1 MSKENISRII
11 MSENNK
17 LNEGL
22 LKQIA
27 ELEMQVN
34 KKDKELR
41 NIRNIFLSKIGHE
54 FRTPMN
60 SIIGFSNILAKN
72 NLTIEQKELYLEYIN
87 SSSEDL
93 LKLVEDMIDLAMH
106 ESGQMELNNSACSVN
121 DLFNKLYAHFN
132 RKKHVLE
139 KHSIALLMSKSVEEN
154 DLVIETDILRLK
166 QVLSILISNGLKFTD
181 KGVVEF
187 GYEIT
192 EQKQLYFFVKD
203 SGKGVS
209 EDLQNVIFNSFQKE
223 NDNSENQQSGV
234 GIGLAIA
241 SEVVKLM
248 GGDIGFKPNPTR
260 GSLFYFTLP
269 MRRVKVNNESF
280 FLKNNKNNFL
290 FSAGNIAI

>member
-1 MSKENISRII
+1 MNEDNISDV
-11 MSENNK
+11 
-17 LNEGL
+17 GL
-22 LKQIA
+22 LKRIA

-72 NLTIEQKELYLEYIN
+72 NLTADQKELYLEYIN
-87 SSSEDL
+87 SSSDNL
-93 LKLVEDMIDLAMH
+93 LNLVENMIDLAML
-106 ESGQMELNNSACSVN
+106 EAGQMELNTAACSIN
-121 DLFNKLYAHFN
+121 ALFNELYAHFN
-132 RKKHVLE
+132 REKHILE
-139 KHSIALLMSKSVEEN
+139 KYSVALLMSKSVKEN
-154 DLVIETDILRLK
+154 DLVIETDFLRLK
-166 QVLSILISNGLKFTD
+166 QVLSNLISNGLKFTD

-187 GYEIT
+187 GYEVN

-209 EDLQNVIFNSFQKE
+209 EDMQNVIFNSFQRE
-223 NDNSENQQSGV
+223 NNDSENQKSGV

-241 SEVVKLM
+241 RQVVKLM

-260 GSLFYFTLP
+260 GSLFYFTVP
-269 MRRVKVNNESF
+269 MRRVKVNNDSF
-280 FLKNNKNNFL
+280 FLKDNKNNYL
-290 FSAGNIAI
+290 FSKGNIAI

>member
-1 MSKENISRII
+1 MNEDNISDV
-11 MSENNK
+11 
-17 LNEGL
+17 GL
-22 LKQIA
+22 LKRIA

-72 NLTIEQKELYLEYIN
+72 NLTADQKELYLEYIN
-87 SSSEDL
+87 SSSDNL
-93 LKLVEDMIDLAMH
+93 LNLVENMIDLAML
-106 ESGQMELNNSACSVN
+106 EAGQMELNIAACSIN
-121 DLFNKLYAHFN
+121 ALFNELYAHFN
-132 RKKHVLE
+132 REKHILE
-139 KHSIALLMSKSVEEN
+139 KYSVALLMSKSVKEN
-154 DLVIETDILRLK
+154 DLVIETDFLRLK
-166 QVLSILISNGLKFTD
+166 QVLSNLISNGLKFTD

-187 GYEIT
+187 GYEVN

-209 EDLQNVIFNSFQKE
+209 EDMQNVIFNSFQRE
-223 NDNSENQQSGV
+223 NNDSENQKSGV

-241 SEVVKLM
+241 RQVVKLM

-260 GSLFYFTLP
+260 GSLFYFTVP
-269 MRRVKVNNESF
+269 MRRVKVNNDSF
-280 FLKNNKNNFL
+280 FLKDNKNNYL
-290 FSAGNIAI
+290 FSKGNIAI

>member
-1 MSKENISRII
+1 MN
-11 MSENNK
+11 ENNIP
-17 LNEGL
+17 NEGL
-22 LKQIA
+22 LKRIS
-27 ELEMQVN
+27 ELEMQL
-34 KKDKELR
+34 KKKNNELR

-72 NLTIEQKELYLEYIN
+72 NLTTDQKELYLEYIN

-93 LKLVEDMIDLAMH
+93 LKLIENMIDLSML
-106 ESGQMELNNSACSVN
+106 ESGQMQLNMAACSVN
-121 DLFNKLYAHFN
+121 SLFNELYAHFN
-132 RKKHVLE
+132 RQKHVLE
-139 KHSIALLMSKSVEEN
+139 KHSVALLMSKSAEEN
-154 DLVIETDILRLK
+154 DLVIETDPLRLK

-187 GYEIT
+187 GYEVN

-209 EDLQNVIFNSFQKE
+209 EDLENVIFNSFQKE
-223 NDNSENQQSGV
+223 NNNSENQQSGV
-234 GIGLAIA
+234 GIELAIA
-241 SEVVKLM
+241 REVIKLM

-269 MRRVKVNNESF
+269 IRKVKVSNNSF
-280 FLKNNKNNFL
+280 FLKDNKDNYL
-290 FSAGNIAI
+290 FSKGNIAI

>member
-1 MSKENISRII
+1 MNENNISNEELFKRI
-11 MSENNK
+11 S
-17 LNEGL
+17 
-22 LKQIA
+22 
-27 ELEMQVN
+27 ELEMQL
-34 KKDKELR
+34 KSKDKELR

-72 NLTIEQKELYLEYIN
+72 NLTTDQKELYLEYIN

-93 LKLVEDMIDLAMH
+93 LKLIENMIDLSML
-106 ESGQMELNNSACSVN
+106 ESGQMQLNMAACSVN
-121 DLFNKLYAHFN
+121 SLFNELYAHFN
-132 RKKHVLE
+132 RQKHVLE
-139 KHSIALLMSKSVEEN
+139 KHSVALLMSKSVEEN
-154 DLVIETDILRLK
+154 DLVIETDPLRLK

-187 GYEIT
+187 GYEVN

-209 EDLQNVIFNSFQKE
+209 EDLENVIFNSFQKE
-223 NDNSENQQSGV
+223 NNNSENQQSGV
-234 GIGLAIA
+234 GIELAIA
-241 SEVVKLM
+241 REVIKLM

-269 MRRVKVNNESF
+269 IRKVKVSNNSF
-280 FLKNNKNNFL
+280 FLKDNKDNYL
-290 FSAGNIAI
+290 FSKGNIAI